1 MYHLQQLIVQQPR
14 RVAGV
19 SISRVSGEE
28 TITAWHDLQ
37 AAVRS
42 VAEGYQTQLPS
53 KRSLLG
59 QELQP

>member
-1 MYHLQQLIVQQPR
+1 M
-14 RVAGV
+14 
-19 SISRVSGEE
+19 SISRVSGEK

-37 AAVRS
+37 AAVCS